1 MVVIFTR
8 QLATLLASGVPLV
21 KGLEALTVQPEN
33 PHFGEIVED
42 CTLLVSS
49 GSRLSAAL
57 ATYPKI
63 FPSVFVS
70 MCQIGEETGQ
80 LDSVLSQLATWMEK
94 DIAVRQRVK
103 SALSYPTL
111 VLCVSFGL
119 GLLVFYKV
127 MPGFISVFKD
137 MNVPLPFI
145 TKLVMAVSTSMQS
158 WLFWVLLVAGLF
170 VGQRLLAQVMDS
182 LEGRARLF
190 AVMSRLP
197 ILGQMLLSASM
208 ARYCA
213 TVKVML
219 SSGMKYL
226 HVFHLSAKTCGNPLI
241 EKDANTLVKA
251 IKDGDLVS
259 DYMSK
264 HTRIYGSTIFQL
276 LRAGEESSRVPEMM
290 GQAANYYDLDMNV
303 RIDGLSAALEPILLA
318 GVGLMVGTIVISVF
332 LPMYAYIGKLGV

>member
-1 MVVIFTR
+1 
-8 QLATLLASGVPLV
+8 LLASGVPLV

-182 LEGRARLF
+182 LEGRAR
-190 AVMSRLP
+190 AVCGDVAPADFGTDAAERQHGPVLRHRQSDAVFGDEVSPRLS
-197 ILGQMLLSASM
+197 LKRQ
-208 ARYCA
+208 
-213 TVKVML
+213 
-219 SSGMKYL
+219 
-226 HVFHLSAKTCGNPLI
+226 
-241 EKDANTLVKA
+241 
-251 IKDGDLVS
+251 DL
-259 DYMSK
+259 
-264 HTRIYGSTIFQL
+264 R
-276 LRAGEESSRVPEMM
+276 
-290 GQAANYYDLDMNV
+290 
-303 RIDGLSAALEPILLA
+303 
-318 GVGLMVGTIVISVF
+318 
-332 LPMYAYIGKLGV
+332 